1 MTRPQPRGG
10 ESRPD
15 QESDGADMAK
25 THSFAVTRPCCR
37 VDRRRS
43 GEGVP
48 GGGERSDAPG
58 DVLTV
63 TRLDRLARS
72 NRDLLN
78 TLAAIIGEEIFPSD
92 IQTYE

>member
-1 MTRPQPRGG
+1 MF
-10 ESRPD
+10 
-15 QESDGADMAK
+15 QEVASGA
-25 THSFAVTRPCCR
+25 TT
-37 VDRRRS
+37 DRAQLRRLL
-43 GEGVP
+43 
-48 GGGERSDAPG
+48 DTLAPG

-63 TRLDRLARS
+63 TRLDRLGRS